1 MKTVRLFA
9 VLAIAVCLIGCEN
22 AELIDCQQDKDM
34 LQGQVEQATAAIS
47 EKDAEIKSLEAENI
61 QAQNLAMESIT
72 TMMTKQ
78 AEKDKQDQQK
88 IRDLKE
94 KVAAL
99 EAEVTNQKG
108 LYENMKKALL
118 AVEQEK
124 QSLMKKIDEIQKA
137 AAAPTQ

>member
-22 AELIDCQQDKDM
+22 AELIDCQQDKDI
-34 LQGQVEQATAAIS
+34 LQGQVDQATAAIT
-47 EKDAEIKSLEAENI
+47 EKDAKIESLEAENVK
-61 QAQNLAMESIT
+61 AQNLAMESIT

-78 AEKDKQDQQK
+78 AAKDKQDQQK

-99 EAEVTNQKG
+99 EAEVKNQKG
-108 LYENMKKALL
+108 LYENMKKALQ

>member
-1 MKTVRLFA
+1 MKTVSLLS
-9 VLAIAVCLIGCEN
+9 VLVVAVCLIGCEN
-22 AELIDCQQDKDM
+22 AELITCQQEKDT
-34 LQGQVEQATAAIS
+34 LQSQVDQVNATIT
-47 EKDAEIKSLEAENI
+47 EKDAEIESLEAKNT

-88 IRDLKE
+88 IKDLKE

-137 AAAPTQ
+137 ATAPTK

>member
-22 AELIDCQQDKDM
+22 AELIDCQQDKDI
-34 LQGQVEQATAAIS
+34 LQGQVDQATAAIT
-47 EKDAEIKSLEAENI
+47 EKDAKIESLEAENVK
-61 QAQNLAMESIT
+61 AQNLAMESIT

-78 AEKDKQDQQK
+78 AAKDKQDQQK
-88 IRDLKE
+88 IRNLKE

-108 LYENMKKALL
+108 LYENMKKALQ

>member
-1 MKTVRLFA
+1 MKTVSLFA
-9 VLAIAVCLIGCEN
+9 VLAIAVCLIGWEN

-34 LQGQVEQATAAIS
+34 LQGQVDQATAAIS

>member
-22 AELIDCQQDKDM
+22 AELIDCQQDNDI
-34 LQGQVEQATAAIS
+34 LQGQVDQATAAIT
-47 EKDAEIKSLEAENI
+47 EKDAKIESLEAENVK
-61 QAQNLAMESIT
+61 AQNLAMESIT

-78 AEKDKQDQQK
+78 AAKDKQDQQK

-108 LYENMKKALL
+108 LYENMKKALQ

>member
-1 MKTVRLFA
+1 MKTVSLFA
-9 VLAIAVCLIGCEN
+9 VLAIAVCLIGCED
-22 AELIDCQQDKDM
+22 AELVTCQQEKEV
-34 LQGQVEQATAAIS
+34 LQGQVDQATAAIS

>member
-1 MKTVRLFA
+1 MKTVSLFA

-22 AELIDCQQDKDM
+22 AELIDCQQDKDI
-34 LQGQVEQATAAIS
+34 LQGQVDQATAAIT
-47 EKDAEIKSLEAENI
+47 EKDAKIESLEAENVK
-61 QAQNLAMESIT
+61 AQNLAMESIT

-78 AEKDKQDQQK
+78 AAKDKQDQQK

-108 LYENMKKALL
+108 LYENMKKALQ

-137 AAAPTQ
+137 AAAATQ

>member
-1 MKTVRLFA
+1 MKTVRLFS

-22 AELIDCQQDKDM
+22 AELIDCQQDKDI
-34 LQGQVEQATAAIS
+34 LQGQVDQATAAIT
-47 EKDAEIKSLEAENI
+47 EKDAKIESLEAENVK
-61 QAQNLAMESIT
+61 AQNLAMESIT

-78 AEKDKQDQQK
+78 AAKDKQDQQK

-108 LYENMKKALL
+108 LYENMKKALQ

>member
-9 VLAIAVCLIGCEN
+9 VLAIAVCLVGCEN

-34 LQGQVEQATAAIS
+34 LQGQVDQATAAIS
-47 EKDAEIKSLEAENI
+47 EKDAEIESLEAENI

>member
-1 MKTVRLFA
+1 MKTVSLFA

-22 AELIDCQQDKDM
+22 AELIDCQQDKDI
-34 LQGQVEQATAAIS
+34 LQGQVDQANAAIA
-47 EKDAEIKSLEAENI
+47 EKDAEIESLEAENVK
-61 QAQNLAMESIT
+61 AQNLAMESIT

-78 AEKDKQDQQK
+78 AAKDKQDQQK

-108 LYENMKKALL
+108 LYENMKKALQ

-137 AAAPTQ
+137 ATAPTQ

>member
-9 VLAIAVCLIGCEN
+9 VLAIAVCLM
-22 AELIDCQQDKDM
+22 QDKDI
-34 LQGQVEQATAAIS
+34 LQGQVDQATAAIT
-47 EKDAEIKSLEAENI
+47 EKDAKIESLEAENVK
-61 QAQNLAMESIT
+61 AQNLAMESIT

-78 AEKDKQDQQK
+78 AAKDKQDQQK

-108 LYENMKKALL
+108 LYENMKKALQ

>member
-22 AELIDCQQDKDM
+22 AELIDCQQDKDI
-34 LQGQVEQATAAIS
+34 LQGQVDQATAAIT
-47 EKDAEIKSLEAENI
+47 EKDAKIESLEAENVK
-61 QAQNLAMESIT
+61 AQNLAMESIT

-78 AEKDKQDQQK
+78 AAKDKQDQQK

-108 LYENMKKALL
+108 LYENMKKALQ

-137 AAAPTQ
+137 ASAPTQ

>member
-22 AELIDCQQDKDM
+22 AELIDCQQDKDI
-34 LQGQVEQATAAIS
+34 LQGQVDQANAAIA
-47 EKDAEIKSLEAENI
+47 EKDAEIESLEAENVK
-61 QAQNLAMESIT
+61 AQNLAMESIT

-78 AEKDKQDQQK
+78 AAKDKQDQQK

-108 LYENMKKALL
+108 LYENMKKALQ

-137 AAAPTQ
+137 ATAPTQ

>member
-1 MKTVRLFA
+1 V
-9 VLAIAVCLIGCEN
+9 
-22 AELIDCQQDKDM
+22 IDCQQDKDI
-34 LQGQVEQATAAIS
+34 LQGQVDQATAAIT
-47 EKDAEIKSLEAENI
+47 EKDAKIESLEAENVK
-61 QAQNLAMESIT
+61 AQNLAMESIT

-78 AEKDKQDQQK
+78 AAKDKQDQQK

-108 LYENMKKALL
+108 LYENMKKALQ

>member
-22 AELIDCQQDKDM
+22 AELIDCQQDKDI
-34 LQGQVEQATAAIS
+34 LQGQVDQATAAIT
-47 EKDAEIKSLEAENI
+47 EKDAKIESLEAENVK
-61 QAQNLAMESIT
+61 AQNLAMESIT

-78 AEKDKQDQQK
+78 AAKDKQDQQK

-99 EAEVTNQKG
+99 EAEVRQI
-108 LYENMKKALL
+108 KKAC
-118 AVEQEK
+118 
-124 QSLMKKIDEIQKA
+124 MK
-137 AAAPTQ
+137 T

>member
-22 AELIDCQQDKDM
+22 AELIDCQQDKDI
-34 LQGQVEQATAAIS
+34 LQGQVDQATAAIT
-47 EKDAEIKSLEAENI
+47 EKDAKIESLEAENVK
-61 QAQNLAMESIT
+61 AQNLAMESIT

-78 AEKDKQDQQK
+78 AAKDKQDQQK

-108 LYENMKKALL
+108 LYENMKKALQ

>member
-1 MKTVRLFA
+1 MKTVSLLA
-9 VLAIAVCLIGCEN
+9 VLVVTVCLIGCEN
-22 AELIDCQQDKDM
+22 SELIDCQQDKDM
-34 LQGQVEQATAAIS
+34 LQGQVDQANAAIT
-47 EKDAEIKSLEAENI
+47 EKDAKIESLEAENI

-99 EAEVTNQKG
+99 EAKINTHVCPAPEVVV
-108 LYENMKKALL
+108 
-118 AVEQEK
+118 VEEVEVIEEVQE
-124 QSLMKKIDEIQKA
+124 
-137 AAAPTQ
+137 